1 MIMDKNTTFCDALA
15 VDSAAGTT
23 LEGDVID
30 LGAASLNPGA
40 GQPLYLVIQVTTAF
54 TSGGSATVAFV
65 LASDAQAAIAT
76 NGAATE
82 HYLTEAIPVASLVVG
97 YKRIIAL
104 PQGVDYERYL
114 GVLVTTAAATTT
126 AGSISA
132 FLTWDVQN
140 NRSYPE
146 AVN

>member
-15 VDSAAGTT
+15 VNSAAGTT

-40 GQPLYLVIQVTTAF
+40 GQPIHLVIQVTEAF

-97 YKRIIAL
+97 YKRLVAL

-132 FLTWDVQN
+132 FLVLDAQN
-140 NRSYPE
+140 NRAYPDS
-146 AVN
+146 VN